1 MRVGGVQVAVS
12 FRLLVLRKFAGA
24 MALTGAAEDHESG
37 RQHET
42 GSAKKKSHNAPA
54 H

>member
-1 MRVGGVQVAVS
+1 MGFCDFGLAALR
-12 FRLLVLRKFAGA
+12 LVLDRQLSRS
-24 MALTGAAEDHESG
+24 MALAGAAEDQEAG

-54 H
+54 Q